1 LRNAD
6 EIRAICEATSRPVN
20 VLARPTMSMREIAG
34 AGARRISVGGR
45 LTWVAVNALVATA
58 TTIRDHGEFSSL
70 DVSLELERWLE
81 S

>member
-34 AGARRISVGGR
+34 AGARLSVGGR